1 VDVAKDQTGTPAGG
15 HKDQTG
21 TPAGGQA
28 SPDMVKV
35 SPDDV
40 VPLDDENAKILR
52 FIEAFNAE
60 PVEPNRFDIQS
71 TADGIVPPPF

>member
-1 VDVAKDQTGTPAGG
+1 
-15 HKDQTG
+15 
-21 TPAGGQA
+21 
-28 SPDMVKV
+28 MVKV